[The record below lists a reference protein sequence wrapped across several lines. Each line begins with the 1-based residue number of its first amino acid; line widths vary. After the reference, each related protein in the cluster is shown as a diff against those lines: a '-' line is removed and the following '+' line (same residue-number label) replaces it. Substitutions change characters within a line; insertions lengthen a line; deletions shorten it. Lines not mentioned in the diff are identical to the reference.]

1 MNGEEDKKVGEDEG
15 GEERSSRG
23 FGAIDPEKLKE
34 LSKKGGKSSG
44 GPRGRSKSK
53 TKD

>member
-1 MNGEEDKKVGEDEG
+1 MSCEEDKKVIVDDGEDS
-15 GEERSSRG
+15 RSGRG

-44 GPRGRSKSK
+44 GPRGRNKSK